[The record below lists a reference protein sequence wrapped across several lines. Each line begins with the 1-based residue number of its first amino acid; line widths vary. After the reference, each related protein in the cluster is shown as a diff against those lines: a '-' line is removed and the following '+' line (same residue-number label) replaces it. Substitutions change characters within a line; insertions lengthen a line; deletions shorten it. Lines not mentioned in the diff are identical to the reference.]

1 MAQSVL
7 GYFPHQVGGD
17 FSIFSECSAVL
28 VKSTVGE
35 AGNMITN
42 SEVRDVVTYNGNIA
56 RKVASADGASIA
68 D

>member
-17 FSIFSECSAVL
+17 FSIFSKCSAVL

-35 AGNMITN
+35 AGNMVTN
-42 SEVRDVVTYNGNIA
+42 SEVRDVITDSGNIT
-56 RKVASADGASIA
+56 REVASTYGASIA

>member
-17 FSIFSECSAVL
+17 FGIFSKCSAVL
-28 VKSTVGE
+28 VKSTVSE
-35 AGNMITN
+35 AGNMVTN
-42 SEVRDVVTYNGNIA
+42 SEVRDVVTDSDNIA
-56 RKVASADGASIA
+56 REVASTYSASIA